1 MYWKNGGFNVTIY
14 KRFTCFPDK
23 LLIVLI
29 VLNEYYKDNESN
41 FYIYYKNN

>member
-1 MYWKNGGFNVTIY
+1 MFS
-14 KRFTCFPDK
+14 DK
-23 LLIVLI
+23 LLIILIVLI